1 MLANAISAV
10 VAAVAA
16 AYVSWRYRQNGK
28 RSWYLMFAVGFAFLA
43 FEILHVGQGW
53 PVSVGIVML
62 ASTMIGVVIEVENER
77 SKKK

>member
-28 RSWYLMFAVGFAFLA
+28 RSWYLMFAAGFTVLA
-43 FEILHVGQGW
+43 SEVILVGQRW

-62 ASTMIGVVIEVENER
+62 ATAMIVVVIDVENER
-77 SKKK
+77 RKKK